1 MINPSLP
8 APSMEALAHS
18 NQLLEYILSQIKIH
32 HGSISFSQYMEFALY
47 TPQLGYYSAGTKK
60 FGEKGDFITAPEIS
74 PLFSQCLAHQCQQIL
89 THFLQG
95 DILEI
100 GAGSGKMAAHL
111 LMELSRIQALPKHY
125 FILELSASLKK
136 QQEETLASLCPE
148 LLHKVVWLNAFPT
161 SRIQGV
167 ILANEVLDAMPV
179 SRFQIQEK
187 KVYEIKVQATH
198 DQLNY
203 VLSKEVRP
211 EIHALYYSQP
221 WPTHYISEINLNL
234 TPWIFS
240 ISDVLE
246 AGVVLLIDYGFPE
259 KEYYHPQRSMGTLM
273 CHYRHYAH
281 TDPFLYPGLQDITAH
296 VNFTHVAE
304 AALQS
309 QLEILG
315 YTHQAAF
322 LLGCGLLEFLKIE
335 STNEKSKVL
344 QNSAVHKLTSPAE
357 MGELFKVI
365 ALGRQFEEPL
375 IGFSLIDKR
384 YAL

>member
-1 MINPSLP
+1 
-8 APSMEALAHS
+8 LA
-18 NQLLEYILSQIKIH
+18 
-32 HGSISFSQYMEFALY
+32 
-47 TPQLGYYSAGTKK
+47 
-60 FGEKGDFITAPEIS
+60 
-74 PLFSQCLAHQCQQIL
+74 
-89 THFLQG
+89 
-95 DILEI
+95 
-100 GAGSGKMAAHL
+100 
-111 LMELSRIQALPKHY
+111 
-125 FILELSASLKK
+125 
-136 QQEETLASLCPE
+136 
-148 LLHKVVWLNAFPT
+148 
-161 SRIQGV
+161 
-167 ILANEVLDAMPV
+167 
-179 SRFQIQEK
+179 
-187 KVYEIKVQATH
+187 
-198 DQLNY
+198 
-203 VLSKEVRP
+203 
-211 EIHALYYSQP
+211 
-221 WPTHYISEINLNL
+221 
-234 TPWIFS
+234 PWIFS
-240 ISDVLE
+240 ISDILE

-322 LLGCGLLEFLKIE
+322 LLGCGLTEFLKIE
-335 STNEKSKVL
+335 SINEKDKAL

-384 YAL
+384 YVL